1 MRRPGAP
8 LPLRLYSLA
17 ANMLGPVAYRGVC
30 RKLEAHG
37 TDRTRWPERL
47 GRATVPRPDGPL
59 IWFHAAS
66 VGECLSVLTLIAHWA
81 ASRPELQF
89 LLTSGTATSAQVLA
103 SRLPP
108 RTRHQFA
115 PLDTRRAMRRFLT
128 HWQPTAAIF
137 VESELWPQ
145 MLRETHR
152 AGIPLALLNARLSDR
167 SAGNWQRAARTAR
180 HLMGQFRLIH
190 CQDARS
196 EAHLRALGLGQA
208 RQGPNLKSLTGL
220 LPVDPQARA
229 HLERRIGGRAVWC
242 AASTHPGEDEI
253 MLDAH
258 ARLLQHDPDALLILV
273 PRHPERGTALEVM
286 IAERGLNGAR
296 RAIGGQITGQ
306 TQVYLADTL
315 GEMGLWYA
323 LAPVACLGGSFT
335 PAGGHT
341 PYEPAVAG
349 AAILHGPTYANFAEI
364 YPALDAAGGAEE
376 VPGAESLAQSLVT
389 LLSTPDRLATMR
401 AAARAFATPQSDALD
416 DIVTA
421 LTRALDLTP

>member
-1 MRRPGAP
+1 MPRPGAP

-17 ANMLGPVAYRGVC
+17 ANMLGPVAYRGTC
-30 RKLEAHG
+30 RKLEAQG
-37 TDRTRWPERL
+37 TDRARWPERL
-47 GRATVPRPDGPL
+47 GRATLPRPDGPL

-66 VGECLSVLTLIAHWA
+66 IGESLSVLTLIVHWTA
-81 ASRPELQF
+81 ARPDLHF

-128 HWQPTAAIF
+128 QWQPAAAIF

-145 MLRETHR
+145 MLRETHM
-152 AGIPLALLNARLSDR
+152 AGIPLALVNARLSKR
-167 SAGNWQRAARTAR
+167 SARNWRRAPRTAR
-180 HLMGQFRLIH
+180 HLMGPFRYIH

-196 EAHLRALGLGQA
+196 EAHLHALGLAQA
-208 RQGPNLKSLTGL
+208 RQGPNLKSLTGPP
-220 LPVDPQARA
+220 PVAEQARA
-229 HLERRIGGRAVWC
+229 HLKRRIGTRALWC

-258 ARLLQHDPDALLILV
+258 ARLLQHDADALLILV
-273 PRHPERGTALEVM
+273 PRHPERGTALETM

-296 RAIGGQITGQ
+296 RAIGGQISGQ

-323 LAPVACLGGSFT
+323 LAPVTCLGGSFT
-335 PAGGHT
+335 AVGGHT
-341 PYEPAVAG
+341 PYEPAHAG
-349 AAILHGPTYANFAEI
+349 AAILHGPLHANFAET
-364 YPALDAAGGAEE
+364 YPALDAAGGAAE
-376 VPGAESLAQSLVT
+376 VTDADSLAQCLVT
-389 LLSTPDRLATMR
+389 LLNTPARLDTMR
-401 AAARAFATPQSDALD
+401 AAARAFASGQEDALD
-416 DIVTA
+416 DIIA
-421 LTRALDLTP
+421 KLTCALDLTP